1 MKSMVLKLIRTTGWF
16 WARLNGCKVG
26 SGVLFN
32 GLPYLRRKGTGRIVL
47 GDDVTINSTRW
58 SNWLGSP
65 GTMVLNVEDG
75 ATLELKRGSG
85 VSASQLVANVGI
97 EIGEESLIG
106 AGCLICDSDMHEV
119 PLGSVRSVRMAPICI
134 GPRVFV
140 GARSVILKGVTIGEG
155 AVVAAGSV
163 VTRDVAAET
172 LVAGNPAREIRQ
184 LEVETRVAPES

>member
-1 MKSMVLKLIRTTGWF
+1 MVLKLIRTTGWF
-16 WARLNGCKVG
+16 WARLHGCKMG

-65 GTMVLNVEDG
+65 GTMVLSVEDG
-75 ATLELKRGSG
+75 ATLEFKRGSG

-97 EIGEESLIG
+97 EIGEGSLIG

-119 PLGSVRSVRMAPICI
+119 PLGSVRSVRMAPVCI
-134 GPRVFV
+134 GARVFV
-140 GARSVILKGVTIGEG
+140 GARSIILKGVTIGDG